1 MVIFIV
7 CIFVCT
13 EIATSTTRC
22 QNCFTVRL
30 SPRAVSLHSLGWRRT
45 FAALPE
51 VQKTRAMQLSKSK
64 FLSSESAGCFR
75 TDLSWAKTSCA
86 SEILR
91 FQAQKDSAACSI
103 WRKLSQ
109 AYRTS
114 LTEATA
120 ENQGGGEVWRGTQ
133 KTLLKA
139 GTQSDHKDMIF
150 CFILIISVLEVTFLY
165 FL

>member
-7 CIFVCT
+7 CIFVCP

-22 QNCFTVRL
+22 HNCFTVWL
-30 SPRAVSLHSLGWRRT
+30 SPRAVSLHGLGWRRT
-45 FAALPE
+45 FAGLAE
-51 VQKTRAMQLSKSK
+51 VQKTRAMQLSRTK
-64 FLSSESAGCFR
+64 FLSSGSAGCFR

-86 SEILR
+86 SEILW

-109 AYRTS
+109 ACRTS

-120 ENQGGGEVWRGTQ
+120 ENQGEVWRGTQ
-133 KTLLKA
+133 KTLLTA
-139 GTQSDHKDMIF
+139 GMQSDHKDMIF